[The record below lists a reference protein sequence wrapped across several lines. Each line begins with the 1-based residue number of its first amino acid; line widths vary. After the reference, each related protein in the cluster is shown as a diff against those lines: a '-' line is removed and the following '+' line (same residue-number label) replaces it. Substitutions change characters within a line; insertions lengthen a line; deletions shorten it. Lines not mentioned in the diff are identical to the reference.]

1 MKMLERYEPAG
12 MSVFTGGAL
21 ISCAPCLCE
30 SVPEQERNKLK
41 AFRGSK
47 NDRQVFWGAVCDED
61 IF

>member
-1 MKMLERYEPAG
+1 MRAFMG
-12 MSVFTGGAL
+12 DTF

-30 SVPEQERNKLK
+30 SVPEQEGNKVK
-41 AFRGSK
+41 AFHGSQ